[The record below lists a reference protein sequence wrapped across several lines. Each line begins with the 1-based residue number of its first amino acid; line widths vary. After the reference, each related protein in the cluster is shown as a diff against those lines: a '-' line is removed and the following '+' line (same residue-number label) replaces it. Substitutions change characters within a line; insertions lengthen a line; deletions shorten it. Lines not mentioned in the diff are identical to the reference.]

1 MAHIRS
7 PGEQLQVFSFFF
19 FGLSELPLESELD
32 DDELFSTGLSAGL
45 SLPLDEPEVE
55 PEEEAFLAV

>member
-19 FGLSELPLESELD
+19 FGLSELPLDSEL
-32 DDELFSTGLSAGL
+32 DDELFSTGLSAVL
-45 SLPLDEPEVE
+45 SLPPEEPEVE
-55 PEEEAFLAV
+55 PEEEGFLVV